1 MMSWF
6 IIGTSL
12 PSGISLGI
20 SLASFGETWNSVI
33 MTNIAME
40 NPPNKWKFLAGK
52 IIFLMGHGF
61 HMLNNQRV
69 YQWSTLLSLPVV
81 LSVLKEHITCPMLH
95 HLNMCENQKWVV
107 FFKRVPY
114 GKWPFND
121 EFMDDL
127 PSGTGDFNG
136 YVSWNQRVHAKS
148 QIGGLAEDPASFS
161 HVWYEG
167 PRTCETLSAIPCQPG
182 LVN

>member
-1 MMSWF
+1 MMSSL

-12 PSGISLGI
+12 PSGTSLGI
-20 SLASFGETWNSVI
+20 SLASFGETWKSVI

-95 HLNMCENQKWVV
+95 HLNICENQKWVV
-107 FFKRVPY
+107 FFQTCTLWKMVIQY
-114 GKWPFND
+114 HSMMNSWMIYLV
-121 EFMDDL
+121 ELVISMAML
-127 PSGTGDFNG
+127 AGTRG
-136 YVSWNQRVHAKS
+136 YTMRNNKLE
-148 QIGGLAEDPASFS
+148 I
-161 HVWYEG
+161 
-167 PRTCETLSAIPCQPG
+167 
-182 LVN
+182 

>member
-1 MMSWF
+1 MMSSL

-20 SLASFGETWNSVI
+20 SLASFGETWKSVI

-95 HLNMCENQKWVV
+95 HLNICGNQKWVV
-107 FFKRVPY
+107 FSNVYPMENGHSMMNSWMIY
-114 GKWPFND
+114 LV
-121 EFMDDL
+121 ELVISMAML
-127 PSGTGDFNG
+127 AGTRG
-136 YVSWNQRVHAKS
+136 YTMRNNKLKV
-148 QIGGLAEDPASFS
+148 
-161 HVWYEG
+161 
-167 PRTCETLSAIPCQPG
+167 
-182 LVN
+182 